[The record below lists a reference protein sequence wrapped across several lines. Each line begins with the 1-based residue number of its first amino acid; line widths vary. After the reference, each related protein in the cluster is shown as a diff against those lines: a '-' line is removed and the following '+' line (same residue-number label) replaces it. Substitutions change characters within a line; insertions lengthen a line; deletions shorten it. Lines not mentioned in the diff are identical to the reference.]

1 MKTISAG
8 TYLPILQALILD
20 GKTVCLNI
28 SGSSMAPFLIH
39 QRDAVRLQRP
49 EHPPISGDIVLYQRE
64 NGQFILHR
72 ICRIKNG
79 FYYLA
84 GDNQTVL
91 EGPVPPKQ
99 IFAVVKGS
107 GSKQKIPDGSSLP
120 FSGAACF
127 ICGQFFYL
135 FTPNYLNIRKL
146 TGQILNYQKDVCQI
160 IASVVSYKRKGY
172 IQKSTVFFE

>member
-39 QRDAVRLQRP
+39 QRDSVRLQRP

-91 EGPVPPKQ
+91 EGPE
-99 IFAVVKGS
+99 S
-107 GSKQKIPDGSSLP
+107 GRIRGQNASMLLIWTVRTPVLP
-120 FSGAACF
+120 
-127 ICGQFFYL
+127 
-135 FTPNYLNIRKL
+135 
-146 TGQILNYQKDVCQI
+146 
-160 IASVVSYKRKGY
+160 
-172 IQKSTVFFE
+172 

>member
-39 QRDAVRLQRP
+39 QRDSVRLQRP

-72 ICRIKNG
+72 ICRIKTAFIIWPG
-79 FYYLA
+79 IIRPFWRDL
-84 GDNQTVL
+84 
-91 EGPVPPKQ
+91 
-99 IFAVVKGS
+99 
-107 GSKQKIPDGSSLP
+107 SLRNRFLP
-120 FSGAACF
+120 
-127 ICGQFFYL
+127 
-135 FTPNYLNIRKL
+135 
-146 TGQILNYQKDVCQI
+146 
-160 IASVVSYKRKGY
+160 
-172 IQKSTVFFE
+172 

>member
-39 QRDAVRLQRP
+39 QRDSVRLQRP

-99 IFAVVKGS
+99 IFAVVTAVCRKGQWF
-107 GSKQKIPDGSSLP
+107 KAYRSLP
-120 FSGAACF
+120 S
-127 ICGQFFYL
+127 
-135 FTPNYLNIRKL
+135 
-146 TGQILNYQKDVCQI
+146 
-160 IASVVSYKRKGY
+160 
-172 IQKSTVFFE
+172 

>member
-39 QRDAVRLQRP
+39 QRDSVRLQRP

-99 IFAVVKGS
+99 IFAVVT
-107 GSKQKIPDGSSLP
+107 
-120 FSGAACF
+120 A
-127 ICGQFFYL
+127 
-135 FTPNYLNIRKL
+135 
-146 TGQILNYQKDVCQI
+146 VC
-160 IASVVSYKRKGY
+160 RKG
-172 IQKSTVFFE
+172 QWFKAEDPR

>member
-39 QRDAVRLQRP
+39 QRDSVRLQRP

-91 EGPVPPKQ
+91 EGPVPPKPDFCHSYRRMPQ
-99 IFAVVKGS
+99 RAVVQS
-107 GSKQKIPDGSSLP
+107 RRSQMAVLCHFLAPHASS
-120 FSGAACF
+120 AANFF
-127 ICGQFFYL
+127 IYL
-135 FTPNYLNIRKL
+135 H
-146 TGQILNYQKDVCQI
+146 QI
-160 IASVVSYKRKGY
+160 I
-172 IQKSTVFFE
+172 